1 MSICNDVNIRDE
13 GERLAVYG
21 AEVCGELFN
30 EAIRLDGVT
39 GDRGVG
45 GAAFQRSRQ
54 RRSAGGGQ
62 STRQMAQS
70 LRELESKFKNH

>member
-1 MSICNDVNIRDE
+1 MNSSMSICNDVNIRDE

-30 EAIRLDGVT
+30 EPIRLDGVT
-39 GDRGVG
+39 GDRGVS

-62 STRQMAQS
+62 SDASDGPVAERVG
-70 LRELESKFKNH
+70 E